1 MPPCAADVGVGDGL
15 LGGLGGQGVEG
26 AGVEA
31 GPALAVVDAVRGY
44 DPELLDARAAACV
57 PAAHFQDLFL
67 AFRVG
72 DGFRGAFRAED
83 AVF

>member
-31 GPALAVVDAVRGY
+31 GPALAVVDAVWGY
-44 DPELLDARAAACV
+44 DLELLDARAAACV
-57 PAAHFQDLFL
+57 PAAHIAD
-67 AFRVG
+67 ACFRFGGVDGVG
-72 DGFRGAFRAED
+72 GAFGAED
-83 AVF
+83 AVL